1 MAKRGAQ
8 SDLNHGNW
16 NDEEETPALKPAERG
31 TTLFSL
37 LIGIAKP
44 TNGTA
49 ATTSA
54 RGASI
59 FATTD
64 PSKQVFSR
72 VGSPPKEDTAGSTGK
87 HTGDEEYGA
96 NVKALNLKV
105 KENSVCKLT
114 PIFKISKVDTKE
126 PTAVKPATSG
136 LTFESASD
144 DAKHGRGT
152 DSTGRQTIQLRV
164 WLDNKPDE
172 KATTDDDE
180 DEPFKVEFTSVK
192 EKDSIFSKPCTRDIT
207 KRRGAIKHQRT
218 HEINGHKFVAKFF
231 RQPTFCAFCKEFLWG
246 FGKQGYQCKTCQTA
260 VHKKCH
266 EKLLGSCS
274 ESSFNSESTIVNLP
288 HRFRVYTFMSP
299 TFCDHCGSLLYGFF
313 RQGLKCEVRVPRA

>member
-1 MAKRGAQ
+1 MVKRGAQ

-16 NDEEETPALKPAERG
+16 NDEEETPALKPAEGG
-31 TTLFSL
+31 TTPFSL

-87 HTGDEEYGA
+87 HTGDE
-96 NVKALNLKV
+96 KV

-126 PTAVKPATSG
+126 PTAVKPLADSRLKVPATTPNTAAAPTPPADKPFS
-136 LTFESASD
+136 FEFGSTSSTT
-144 DAKHGRGT
+144 GT
-152 DSTGRQTIQLRV
+152 GFRFPNVVKPNEDS
-164 WLDNKPDE
+164 KPDE

-192 EKDSIFSKPCTRDIT
+192 EKNSIFSKPCTNGNYSTTSERTANGNYIGTLHIKKMDGKVQALTVPVRGMGKNNGMLVCVPTPETKPPPTSVLLWVKTGEEAVELYETLLKQKPNLGVDI
-207 KRRGAIKHQRT
+207 
-218 HEINGHKFVAKFF
+218 
-231 RQPTFCAFCKEFLWG
+231 
-246 FGKQGYQCKTCQTA
+246 
-260 VHKKCH
+260 
-266 EKLLGSCS
+266 
-274 ESSFNSESTIVNLP
+274 
-288 HRFRVYTFMSP
+288 
-299 TFCDHCGSLLYGFF
+299 
-313 RQGLKCEVRVPRA
+313 

>member
-16 NDEEETPALKPAERG
+16 NDEEETPALKPAEGG

-96 NVKALNLKV
+96 NKV

-192 EKDSIFSKPCTRDIT
+192 EKDSIFSKPCNGREGAGPGTGRHQHRPDFVNIILNETVPVRGMGKNNGLLVCVPTPET
-207 KRRGAIKHQRT
+207 KPP
-218 HEINGHKFVAKFF
+218 
-231 RQPTFCAFCKEFLWG
+231 PTSVLLWVKTG
-246 FGKQGYQCKTCQTA
+246 EEAVELYETLLKQKP
-260 VHKKCH
+260 
-266 EKLLGSCS
+266 
-274 ESSFNSESTIVNLP
+274 N
-288 HRFRVYTFMSP
+288 
-299 TFCDHCGSLLYGFF
+299 
-313 RQGLKCEVRVPRA
+313 